1 MTLKSR
7 SSGFCLVLRK
17 QIETKEAKRFNH
29 SDTEASF
36 PPPVPDGKWNCERHR
51 KTIIWRQ
58 AASEKGGKICPKS
71 RRRATEI
78 RFIIHQLRFSRTA
91 RVGRRVRN
99 QIESRNKTQPT
110 GNRTVNFFFFFFKFP
125 KGKYSSYA
133 EKRTRSLFPRFQM
146 HGPVQTV

>member
-36 PPPVPDGKWNCERHR
+36 PPPVPDGKWKRERHR

-71 RRRATEI
+71 RRRETEI
-78 RFIIHQLRFSRTA
+78 RFIIHQLRLSRTA
-91 RVGRRVRN
+91 HIVRRVRN
-99 QIESRNKTQPT
+99 QFESRNKTQPT
-110 GNRTVNFFFFFFKFP
+110 GNRTVIFFLKFP

-133 EKRTRSLFPRFQM
+133 EKRTRSLFPRFLM